1 VLFEERLLGGGEG
14 VEGLHGEN
22 LGVEFAELAF
32 MLINGF
38 GALDDFLS

>member
-1 VLFEERLLGGGEG
+1 VLFEERLLGGVEG

-22 LGVEFAELAF
+22 LGTKFTKLAF